1 MNLIDKKELLNERPE
16 MLNPNMNDGIKSAY
30 NKGWNACNSEW
41 VSLIDEHP
49 TAYDINEVIEQLE
62 NEASRCASFFCDDYR
77 DDYERGK
84 FEAYN
89 EAIEIVKKGGEQE

>member
-16 MLNPNMNDGIKSAY
+16 MLNPNMNDEIKSAY

-41 VSLIDEHP
+41 INLIEELT
-49 TAYDINEVIEQLE
+49 TAYDVERVIKQLE
-62 NEASRCASFFCDDYR
+62 SEASHCASFFDDYYT

-89 EAIEIVKKGGEQE
+89 EAVEIVKKGGEQE